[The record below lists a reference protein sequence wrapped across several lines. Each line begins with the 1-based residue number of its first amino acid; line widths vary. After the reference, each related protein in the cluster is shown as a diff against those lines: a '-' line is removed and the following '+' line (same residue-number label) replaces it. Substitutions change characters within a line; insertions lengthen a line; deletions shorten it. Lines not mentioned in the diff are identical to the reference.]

1 MSNLTI
7 KAPKRKALKP
17 DVDLVK
23 LIVRFDTDE
32 KCRMALEKLRWPLGV
47 RCIRC
52 GSEKISRNYK
62 RNQFECDPC
71 GYHFSVTAGTIFHD
85 SHLPLRKWFIAIYL
99 ICESKKGV
107 SALQL
112 KRTLGVAYKTAWY
125 LCHRIRE
132 AVKND
137 ADCELLSGIVEC
149 DETYIG
155 GKSKNMHASV
165 RARHKN
171 IHGNPGGK
179 GYDNKTMVMG
189 AIERGGN
196 VRLKV
201 GSGKTASRDI
211 LHAFIK
217 AKLADDTALIV
228 TDEHQAYLGIADK
241 DTLHATV
248 NHFQKEYVRGIVHTN
263 TLENVWSL
271 FKRSIIGS
279 YHQLSVKHLDR
290 YLDEFEFRFNN
301 RNNPYLFRDT
311 LMRLLQTSNLEYKEL
326 TKEKAA

>member
-1 MSNLTI
+1 MLTVLTT
-7 KAPKRKALKP
+7 KAPKRKAVKP
-17 DVDLVK
+17 DVDLIK

-52 GSEKISRNYK
+52 DSEKISRNYK
-62 RNQFECDPC
+62 RNQFECEPC

-137 ADCELLSGIVEC
+137 ADCELLSGVVEC

-155 GKSKNMHASV
+155 GKA
-165 RARHKN
+165 KN
-171 IHGNPGGK
+171 IHRAKLAKLPKGK
-179 GYDNKTMVMG
+179 MGYENKTMVLG

-196 VRLKV
+196 VRLQVAGAKV
-201 GSGKTASRDI
+201 ASREI

-217 AKLADDTALIV
+217 SKLADDTALIV
-228 TDEHQAYLGIADK
+228 TDDLQAYDGIADK

-248 NHFQKEYVRGIVHTN
+248 SHWQKEYVRGIVHTN
-263 TLENVWSL
+263 TLESVWSL
-271 FKRSIIGS
+271 FKRSVIGS
-279 YHQLSVKHLDR
+279 YHQVSVKHLDR

-311 LMRLLQTSNLEYKEL
+311 LLRLLQTSNLEYKEL
-326 TKEKAA
+326 TKEEAA